1 MATYD
6 SRAYPGAKLRVPYYS
21 LDTTFSHSEDG
32 RAVTVAVPCGCLS
45 ITGRH
50 VDTQSQ
56 SLHRSDPPQCA
67 GEMTVSA
74 EEAQVPDRLVGIA
87 KALRMTVTV
96 VH

>member
-1 MATYD
+1 M
-6 SRAYPGAKLRVPYYS
+6 
-21 LDTTFSHSEDG
+21 DTTFSHSEDD

-45 ITGRH
+45 ITERN

-56 SLHRSDPPQCA
+56 SLDRSDPPQCA
-67 GEMTVSA
+67 GEMTVCVG
-74 EEAQVPDRLVGIA
+74 EAQVPDRLVGVA